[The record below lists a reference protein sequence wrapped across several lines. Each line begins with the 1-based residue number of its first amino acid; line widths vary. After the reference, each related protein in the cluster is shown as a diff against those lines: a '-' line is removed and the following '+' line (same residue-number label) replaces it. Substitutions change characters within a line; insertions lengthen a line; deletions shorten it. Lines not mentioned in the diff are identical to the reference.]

1 MIYITEVSI
10 EDGVLKKVICN
21 NIQDDNSEEITI
33 IVPESVKE
41 IADDS
46 FGANYNF
53 RSVVSIHLPKTVEKF
68 SAEAFYC
75 YMTDF
80 PKLASIE
87 VDPEN
92 PFYQSIDGVLYS
104 KAGDTLIHCPHTRTS
119 LHIPEG
125 VTAIDVSA
133 FRRCQELAEI
143 VLPAT
148 LSTIRKRAFYC
159 CESLANLVIPEGV
172 ISIGEEAFSNCK
184 ALKEVTLPSSLKE
197 ISPFAFSDC
206 ASLTKIVIPEGV
218 TSIGDS
224 AFSGCSSLTEVTLPK
239 SLTVLGERAFAYCP
253 SLLSPITKNPFEP
266 KKPMK
271 YVSDCFDVEYDVLT
285 QVLLTS
291 PNPDGAEETLVV
303 PASVEKI
310 APYAFSYDGSSY
322 YTRPSER
329 RDLKNVVS
337 IHLPKSVKKISSDAF
352 GQYLT
357 LPKLSSIEVDPEN
370 PCYQSIDGVLYSRA
384 GDTLIR
390 CPHTKTSLH
399 IPEGVITI
407 ADSALRGCN
416 LTEVTLPQSLK
427 TIEARAFASCKY
439 LTKLVIPDG
448 VTSIGED
455 AFMASCLT
463 DITLSKSLKA
473 IEAWTF
479 CDCNILKKVA
489 IPEGVT
495 SIGEKAFLN
504 CDALAEVTLPN
515 SLKTIGI
522 EAFYECHSLQKL
534 VIPEGVTSIGKEAFY
549 RSGLTN
555 LTLLCA
561 ELNTFDHAFD
571 ECKRLSKV
579 TLPDGLRMID
589 AGAFVMCES
598 LESIVLPKSIQKIAE
613 SAFYFCSSL
622 PSIVLPD
629 GVKEIEPCAFVACSS
644 LTELSIPESVSVIG
658 KGVIAACKAL
668 KHITLHNAQGQYLTS
683 MLHDRRLYYL
693 ADNLFN
699 ADPPI
704 VHIED
709 ITALTA
715 KYRVYAA
722 IGFALDHRDCTDE
735 NGEKYLK
742 YIKANA
748 VRLASAAVEYR
759 ELFDLMLREQ
769 LIAAKDLE
777 AFSAII
783 QASGQADLIAAL
795 QAYAEQLP
803 APKKRKQ

>member
-75 YMTDF
+75 YMNDF

-104 KAGDTLIHCPHTRTS
+104 KAGDTLIRCPHTRTS

-159 CESLANLVIPEGV
+159 CESLAKLVIPEGV

-197 ISPFAFSDC
+197 ISPFSFSGC

-239 SLTVLGERAFAYCP
+239 SLTALGEGAFAYCP

-266 KKPMK
+266 KRPMK
-271 YVSDCFDVEYDVLT
+271 YVSDCFDVEYAVLT

-310 APYAFSYDGSSY
+310 APNAFSYDGSSY

-329 RDLKNVVS
+329 RDLK
-337 IHLPKSVKKISSDAF
+337 
-352 GQYLT
+352 T
-357 LPKLSSIEVDPEN
+357 L
-370 PCYQSIDGVLYSRA
+370 
-384 GDTLIR
+384 
-390 CPHTKTSLH
+390 
-399 IPEGVITI
+399 
-407 ADSALRGCN
+407 
-416 LTEVTLPQSLK
+416 
-427 TIEARAFASCKY
+427 
-439 LTKLVIPDG
+439 
-448 VTSIGED
+448 
-455 AFMASCLT
+455 
-463 DITLSKSLKA
+463 
-473 IEAWTF
+473 
-479 CDCNILKKVA
+479 
-489 IPEGVT
+489 
-495 SIGEKAFLN
+495 
-504 CDALAEVTLPN
+504 
-515 SLKTIGI
+515 
-522 EAFYECHSLQKL
+522 
-534 VIPEGVTSIGKEAFY
+534 
-549 RSGLTN
+549 
-555 LTLLCA
+555 
-561 ELNTFDHAFD
+561 
-571 ECKRLSKV
+571 
-579 TLPDGLRMID
+579 
-589 AGAFVMCES
+589 
-598 LESIVLPKSIQKIAE
+598 
-613 SAFYFCSSL
+613 
-622 PSIVLPD
+622 
-629 GVKEIEPCAFVACSS
+629 
-644 LTELSIPESVSVIG
+644 
-658 KGVIAACKAL
+658 
-668 KHITLHNAQGQYLTS
+668 
-683 MLHDRRLYYL
+683 
-693 ADNLFN
+693 
-699 ADPPI
+699 
-704 VHIED
+704 
-709 ITALTA
+709 
-715 KYRVYAA
+715 
-722 IGFALDHRDCTDE
+722 
-735 NGEKYLK
+735 
-742 YIKANA
+742 
-748 VRLASAAVEYR
+748 
-759 ELFDLMLREQ
+759 
-769 LIAAKDLE
+769 
-777 AFSAII
+777 
-783 QASGQADLIAAL
+783 
-795 QAYAEQLP
+795 
-803 APKKRKQ
+803 

>member
-310 APYAFSYDGSSY
+310 APNAFSYDGSSY

-337 IHLPKSVKKISSDAF
+337 IHLPKSVKIISSDAF
-352 GQYLT
+352 GGYRT

-370 PCYQSIDGVLYSRA
+370 PCYQSIDGVLYSKA

-399 IPEGVITI
+399 IPEGVTTI

-448 VTSIGED
+448 ITSIGED

-463 DITLSKSLKA
+463 DITLPKSLKA
-473 IEAWTF
+473 IEAGTF
-479 CDCNILKKVA
+479 GDCNVLKKVV

-495 SIGEKAFLN
+495 SIGKDAFYS
-504 CDALAEVTLPN
+504 CRALAEVTLPN

-522 EAFYECHSLQKL
+522 DAFNECHSLQKL
-534 VIPEGVTSIGKEAFY
+534 VIPEGVTSIGKDAFY
-549 RSGLTN
+549 CSGLTD

-561 ELNTFDHAFD
+561 ELSTFAKAF
-571 ECKRLSKV
+571 ESCEHLSKV
-579 TLPDGLRMID
+579 TLPDGLELID
-589 AGAFVMCES
+589 TCAFWMCES
-598 LESIVLPKSIQKIAE
+598 LESIVLPNSIKKIA
-613 SAFYFCSSL
+613 SGAFWHCSL
-622 PSIVLPD
+622 LKSIVLPE
-629 GVKEIEPCAFVACSS
+629 G
-644 LTELSIPESVSVIG
+644 LTELNGFEDCSNLTEISIPESVSVIG
-658 KGVIAACKAL
+658 KSAFGSCTAL
-668 KHITLHNAQGQYLTS
+668 KHITMHTAQGQYFAT
-683 MLHDRRLYYL
+683 MLRSSVFPYK
-693 ADNLFN
+693 F
-699 ADPPI
+699 DPPI

-709 ITALTA
+709 ITAIA
-715 KYRVYAA
+715 ARYRVYAA

-777 AFSAII
+777 AFSAVI

>member
-75 YMTDF
+75 YMNDF

-104 KAGDTLIHCPHTRTS
+104 KAGDTLIRCPHTRTS

-159 CESLANLVIPEGV
+159 CESLAKLVIPEGV

-197 ISPFAFSDC
+197 ISPFSFSGC

-239 SLTVLGERAFAYCP
+239 SLTALGEGAFAYCP

-310 APYAFSYDGSSY
+310 APNAFSYDGSSY

-534 VIPEGVTSIGKEAFY
+534 VIPEGVTAIGEHAFY
-549 RSGLTN
+549 SSGLTD

-561 ELNTFDHAFD
+561 GLSTFAEAF
-571 ECKRLSKV
+571 ESCEHLSKV

-683 MLHDRRLYYL
+683 MLHDRRLYHL

-715 KYRVYAA
+715 KYRAYAA

-735 NGEKYLK
+735 NGKKYLK

-748 VRLASAAVEYR
+748 ARLASAAVEYR

-777 AFSAII
+777 AFSAVI
-783 QASGQADLIAAL
+783 QASGQDDLIAAL